1 MKHVFLSTVG
11 ERRETKYI
19 TLSLMRSMSTKR
31 FMKKTKIATKRQE
44 QIMYTERDDSIFP
57 LIFTWFYRLLAV

>member
-31 FMKKTKIATKRQE
+31 FMKKTKIATKRQKKKSTPNE
-44 QIMYTERDDSIFP
+44 IIGYTGC
-57 LIFTWFYRLLAV
+57 